1 MSENN
6 DFDNV
11 MSIFQKGKEAS
22 DNTELQDIKN
32 EIAKLQEEIAKLK
45 AENQTLKDNQ
55 VEEEAKDNDVMK
67 NYRDELDEAIK
78 PIAALFE
85 KVFAEKKDEIVG
97 ISTCISRAQ
106 LLDRSGTH
114 ANTACIHDIDSVNE
128 EGIAAACEVFTNPRR
143 IAVLK
148 VLFKESLLTASE
160 IGQRTGLVGGQL
172 YHHLSALEAAE
183 LIRKVGDKYETDSAV
198 LGLLCAIEATVGGMK
213 IAKPEDEY
221 PSEGYNPELCEIKF
235 EDFELSLQKCELKLK
250 NKVYCDVPPR
260 ELELL
265 YYMANNANKVFTR
278 DQLLDKVWG
287 YDYTGD
293 SRTVDVH
300 IKRLQSRLNGV
311 SDKWELK
318 TVWGVGYKFI
328 LTQ

>member
-1 MSENN
+1 MSE
-6 DFDNV
+6 
-11 MSIFQKGKEAS
+11 I
-22 DNTELQDIKN
+22 QDIRI
-32 EIAKLQEEIAKLK
+32 EIAKLQEEVAKLK

-55 VEEEAKDNDVMK
+55 VEEESKDNDVMK
-67 NYRDELDEAIK
+67 DYWGELDEAIK
-78 PIAALFE
+78 PVAALFE
-85 KVFAEKKDEIVG
+85 KIFAEKKDEIVG
-97 ISTCISRAQ
+97 ISTCISRAH
-106 LLDRSGTH
+106 LLGMSGTR
-114 ANTACIHDIDSVNE
+114 ASTSCIHNIDSVNE

-148 VLFKESLLTASE
+148 ALFKESLLTASE

-183 LIRKVGDKYETDSAV
+183 LIQKVDDKYETDSAV
-198 LGLLCAIEATVGGMK
+198 LGLLCAIEATVAGMK

-221 PSEGYNPELCEIKF
+221 PTEGYNPELCEIKF
-235 EDFELSLQKCELKLK
+235 EDFELSLQKCELTLK

-265 YYMANNANKVFTR
+265 YYLASNANKVFSR

-293 SRTVDVH
+293 ARTVDVH
-300 IKRLQSRLNGV
+300 IKRLRARLDGV
-311 SDKWELK
+311 SDKWGIE
-318 TVWGVGYKFI
+318 TVWGVGYKFV